1 MDHRLPATV
10 VPKRYDLRLEP
21 DLTAATFAG
30 EAVITVQVETTVT
43 QVAIQSAALARDGSV
58 PIHGSIS
65 LDEANERARFV
76 FPAAIAPGEWKLT
89 LRFTGIL
96 NDRLHGFYRSTYKD
110 AAGAT
115 HTIAATQF
123 EAT

>member
-21 DLTAATFAG
+21 DLAAATFAG
-30 EAVITVQVETTVT
+30 EAVITVEVETTVT
-43 QVAIQSAALARDGSV
+43 EIVCNAAELAIHSAALARDGSV

-65 LDEANERARFV
+65 LDEANERARFA

-89 LRFTGIL
+89 CASRAF
-96 NDRLHGFYRSTYKD
+96 STTVSTAST
-110 AAGAT
+110 AART
-115 HTIAATQF
+115 
-123 EAT
+123 